1 MYLLKEYIKLRIP
14 RKDKSKGF
22 SKVYYNIKKL
32 ILIAKVFENKNQKK
46 AFLESSKIY
55 LKIIINLC

>member
-32 ILIAKVFENKNQKK
+32 ILIAKVYENKKNRKK
-46 AFLESSKIY
+46 LFLKVVKFI
-55 LKIIINLC
+55 